1 MRLLVVAAS
10 LVLPHDKERMQQTK
24 DRITA
29 IREQLMPVR
38 KQSEN
43 ISVPESMIREV
54 IQDWSLAI
62 KQKDP
67 DRVQAMLQNVISKVV
82 VNPDYSI
89 VIQLKL
95 VCLELVPRTRTVLSA
110 NTLFLEKGYE
120 FTGR

>member
-95 VCLELVPRTRTVLSA
+95 VCLELVPRTGIEPVRRFLSDG
-110 NTLFLEKGYE
+110 F
-120 FTGR
+120 